1 MTCVFVQCALSPYY
15 NRAGN
20 KAKGEEA
27 KVDLELWDQNQ
38 VIYPYV
44 SRAAELLSL
53 DSNVIALCQD

>member
-1 MTCVFVQCALSPYY
+1 MTYVFVKCGLSPYY
-15 NRAGN
+15 NRAKN

-38 VIYPYV
+38 VIDPYI
-44 SRAAELLSL
+44 SQATELLSL

>member
-1 MTCVFVQCALSPYY
+1 MTCVFVQCALSPSY
-15 NRAGN
+15 NRADN

-44 SRAAELLSL
+44 SRAATITLVLNKMVL
-53 DSNVIALCQD
+53 VTYI